1 MVGGYGA
8 KSKVPEKKGHT
19 MSLIDV
25 IKLRVRSTEQVT
37 VTTAGTPVNPSSDT
51 INNAVRITNNNAAK
65 VVCVGLST
73 VDANSTP
80 QIGTV
85 LLENDSIIW
94 YASSGGNK
102 DIAAEVYIDADTNAT
117 VVTVEHLGA

>member
-1 MVGGYGA
+1 
-8 KSKVPEKKGHT
+8 

-25 IKLRVRSTEQVT
+25 IKLRVVSSEQVT
-37 VTTAGTPVNPSSDT
+37 VTTAGTPVNPSTDT
-51 INNAVRITNNNAAK
+51 INNAVRITNNNASA
-65 VVCVGLST
+65 VVAVGLST

-94 YASSGGNK
+94 YASQGGNK
-102 DIAAEVYIDADTNAT
+102 DIAQEVFIDATVNGT
-117 VVTVEHLGA
+117 VVTVEHLGV